1 MSRNRSFK
9 SFVIVLLLAALAA
22 AQDVAS
28 FEKRTTVKKLD
39 NGLTVVICERPEA
52 PVFSFFTHVDAGSVQ
67 DPLGQTGLAHMFE
80 HMAFKGT
87 DKIGTKDYAAE
98 KVALEKVEQTYAAYI
113 AERDKPV
120 GRDEKKLKDLEKA
133 WKDAVAEA
141 DKYVKPNEFPQIVE
155 INGGEDLN
163 ANTSDDETNYFY
175 SFPENRLELWAYL
188 ESERFLHPVMR
199 EFYKERNVVIEERRM
214 RVDSNPIGRLLE
226 QFTTAAF
233 QAHEYHRPTIGWM
246 SDLNSFSA
254 TDAKKFFDEYY
265 IPSNMVVTV
274 VGDVKASETMP
285 IIEKYFGRIPSRP
298 RPDERTT
305 TEPPQ
310 NAERRVVLQDMSQPL
325 YLEGYHRPD
334 YRSPD
339 DAVYDAI
346 ADLMSSGRTSRL
358 YRALVRDK
366 KIAADS
372 AGFTGL
378 PGNKYP
384 HLFAFYAFPLPGHKP
399 EEMADAIHV
408 EIEKLKN
415 EDISDEELKM
425 IKTRAKANLDP
436 QPGQQR
442 RPGQQSGFIP
452 GALRR
457 LARTVPLRWTASTKS
472 PKRTF
477 AAWLIKLLFQPI
489 VQWEL
494 SKPSPLLQQRTKK
507 EERNENSSPAH
518 SPFDSSCHQR
528 GSSASRCAS
537 DELAAD
543 SDSASA
549 RVSSS
554 GAEAHRTAEWHGDLS
569 SGRPRT
575 PGHRWHR
582 THPRRLAVRAREQSR
597 NAGYLR
603 RSLAH
608 RWNQG
613 ANRGSTRRLP

>member
-1 MSRNRSFK
+1 MSYKRFLK
-9 SFVIVLLLAALAA
+9 SFAIVLVLAVVAG
-22 AQDVAS
+22 AQDLAS
-28 FEKRTTVKKLD
+28 FEKRITVKTLD

-87 DKIGTKDYAAE
+87 DKIGTTDYAAE
-98 KVALEKVEQTYAAYI
+98 KVALEKVEQVYAAYI

-120 GRDEKKLKDLEKA
+120 GRDEQKLKELQKA
-133 WKDAVAEA
+133 WQDAVAEA
-141 DKYVKPNEFPQIVE
+141 NKYVKPNEFPQIVE
-155 INGGEDLN
+155 SNGGEDLN
-163 ANTSDDETNYFY
+163 ANTADDETNYFY

-246 SDLNSFSA
+246 SDLNTFSA
-254 TDAKKFFDEYY
+254 TDAKKFFDKYY
-265 IPSNMVVTV
+265 IPSNMVVAV

-285 IIEKYFGRIPSRP
+285 VIEKYFGRIPSRP
-298 RPDERTT
+298 KPDERTT

-310 NAERRVVLQDMSQPL
+310 NAERRVILQDMSQPL

-334 YRSPD
+334 YRSTD

-346 ADLMSSGRTSRL
+346 ADLMSNGRTSRL

-399 EEMADAIHV
+399 DEMADAIHV

-425 IKTRAKANLDP
+425 IKTRAKANLIRGLDSNEGLANDLAIY
-436 QPGQQR
+436 QARYDDWRELFRSVDRIDKVSKADIR
-442 RPGQQSGFIP
+442 RVAKQTFVPTN
-452 GALRR
+452 
-457 LARTVPLRWTASTKS
+457 RTVGIIETKV
-472 PKRTF
+472 
-477 AAWLIKLLFQPI
+477 AAP
-489 VQWEL
+489 
-494 SKPSPLLQQRTKK
+494 
-507 EERNENSSPAH
+507 
-518 SPFDSSCHQR
+518 
-528 GSSASRCAS
+528 
-537 DELAAD
+537 AAD
-543 SDSASA
+543 QQG
-549 RVSSS
+549 
-554 GAEAHRTAEWHGDLS
+554 GA
-569 SGRPRT
+569 
-575 PGHRWHR
+575 
-582 THPRRLAVRAREQSR
+582 Q
-597 NAGYLR
+597 
-603 RSLAH
+603 
-608 RWNQG
+608 
-613 ANRGSTRRLP
+613 

>member
-1 MSRNRSFK
+1 MSHRSLK
-9 SFVIVLLLAALAA
+9 SFALVLILAALAA
-22 AQDVAS
+22 AQDMAS

-67 DPLGQTGLAHMFE
+67 DPLGETGLAHMFE

-87 DKIGTKDYAAE
+87 DKIGTKDYATE
-98 KVALEKVEQTYAAYI
+98 KVALEKVEQAYAAYI

-120 GRDEKKLKDLEKA
+120 SRDEKKLKELEKT

-233 QAHEYHRPTIGWM
+233 QAHPYHRPTIGWM

-254 TDAKKFFDEYY
+254 SDAKKFFDTYY

-285 IIEKYFGRIPSRP
+285 IVEKYLGRIPSHAK
-298 RPDERTT
+298 PDERTT

-310 NAERRVVLQDMSQPL
+310 NSERRIVLQEMSQPL

-334 YRSPD
+334 FRSPD

-346 ADLMSSGRTSRL
+346 ADLMSNGRTSRL
-358 YRALVRDK
+358 YRALVRDQ
-366 KIAADS
+366 KIASDS

-399 EEMADAIHV
+399 NEMADAIHI
-408 EIEKLKN
+408 EIDKLKK

-425 IKTRAKANLDP
+425 IKTRAKANLIRSLGSNEGLANNLALYQARYDDWRELFRSVDRIDKVTKADI
-436 QPGQQR
+436 R
-442 RPGQQSGFIP
+442 RVANQTFVPTNRTVGIIETKSTPP
-452 GALRR
+452 GADD
-457 LARTVPLRWTASTKS
+457 K
-472 PKRTF
+472 
-477 AAWLIKLLFQPI
+477 
-489 VQWEL
+489 
-494 SKPSPLLQQRTKK
+494 
-507 EERNENSSPAH
+507 
-518 SPFDSSCHQR
+518 
-528 GSSASRCAS
+528 G
-537 DELAAD
+537 
-543 SDSASA
+543 
-549 RVSSS
+549 
-554 GAEAHRTAEWHGDLS
+554 GA
-569 SGRPRT
+569 
-575 PGHRWHR
+575 
-582 THPRRLAVRAREQSR
+582 Q
-597 NAGYLR
+597 
-603 RSLAH
+603 
-608 RWNQG
+608 
-613 ANRGSTRRLP
+613 